1 MKDNTEV
8 ATRKV
13 MKRSGKLVNYEP
25 YKIARAIEMANNEE
39 LREDHRLSE
48 PQIDEIVDIV
58 SSIVFRTKRD
68 LSVEEI
74 QDLVQEEIAKRS
86 YPIFLLYHDYRF
98 VHQQARNINEMDDK
112 IRGIVEV
119 IRREDGSIGVE
130 NEEVKRENA
139 NKDTTIASV
148 QRDYIAGEWNRYYT
162 NEHLLPADIKRAHSE
177 GIIHFHDTD
186 FFAMHITNCCLVNLD
201 DMLTNGTAI
210 SGTKID
216 PPKSFLTAATITSQI
231 VSQVSSSQ
239 YGGQTWTL
247 SHLVPFVDISRQK
260 IRRRKEQKF
269 KELGLEIEKEKMN
282 KLVESELIEELESGC
297 QTIQYQLITIQTTNG
312 QAPFVTEFMYLN
324 EVPEGRERDDL
335 ALLIEI
341 TLKQRILGVKDK
353 SGCYVTP
360 AFPKLIY
367 VLQEDNLDPGSK
379 YYYLTELA
387 AKCSAKRLVPDY
399 ISEKKMK
406 ELKKG
411 DVYPPMGCV
420 DGNSII
426 KYILNGKKY
435 VEGFKRAWS
444 RAASVGVIESRGGS
458 EYIRVDDMQIWDNVE
473 NRYVNVECI
482 IRNKQSNWCRVSFT
496 GGRMLEATTDHPFE
510 IIGKGVVHAGN
521 LVAGDKTYKE
531 IAKCVINKDELELNE
546 SMWFKGL
553 LICDGCYSAS
563 RVTISLGM
571 DEEDIVNMASRQIML
586 ADYECQVK
594 YQHRG
599 VKGDY
604 VDVAA
609 RKSSDWCRRLA
620 EEFGGYNK
628 ADRVIP
634 SYIFDLSY
642 SDRLS
647 FLAGIIDADGYIASG
662 NTQKVQI
669 GSTNQELA
677 MSEFELAQSL
687 GYTANVYVNHY
698 SKRSPDKVRYMV
710 EFDCSDDIVS
720 FLQSSKK
727 VNNYVHG
734 KRNNR
739 SVSDDNT
746 CSVIDVQ
753 LLNKE
758 DYSYDVQTESS
769 HFTVN
774 GLYSHNC
781 RAFLTPDRF
790 TDEGFG
796 NTENRGNY
804 EEGKHRYYGRFNQG
818 AVTINLPDVAL
829 SSHKDKNEFW
839 KILNERLDL
848 CHRAI
853 RLRHDRLKGT
863 PSDVAP
869 ILWQDGAVAR
879 LKPGETIDKLLY
891 KGYSTISLGYAGLAE
906 CVYYMTGC
914 SHTEKAGKEFGVS
927 VMKKLNDA
935 CASWKAAENID
946 YSLYGTPIEST
957 TYKFAKCL
965 QRRFGI
971 IEGVTD
977 KGYITNSYHIKV
989 TEQIDAFSK
998 LTKEA
1003 EFQVLSPGGAVSY
1016 VEVPNMQ
1023 NNIPAIIALLKHM
1036 YNTILYAEI
1045 NTKSDLCENCGFDG
1059 EMQIVDD
1066 NGHLSWVCPKCGNK
1080 DESKMHIARR
1090 TCGYIGTQ
1098 YWNQGRTQE
1107 IKDRVLHL

>member
-39 LREDHRLSE
+39 LREDQRLTE
-48 PQIDEIVDIV
+48 PQIDDIVDIV

-98 VHQQARNINEMDDK
+98 VHQQARNVNEMDDK
-112 IRGIVEV
+112 IQGIVEV
-119 IRREDGSIGVE
+119 IRREDGSIGVQ

-186 FFAMHITNCCLVNLD
+186 FFAMHITNCCLVNLE

-210 SGTKID
+210 SGTRID

-247 SHLVPFVDISRQK
+247 SHLVPFVDISRKK
-260 IRRRKEQKF
+260 IRARKEQKF
-269 KELGLEIEKEKMN
+269 KELGLEIEKEKLD

-411 DVYPPMGCV
+411 DIYPPMG
-420 DGNSII
+420 
-426 KYILNGKKY
+426 
-435 VEGFKRAWS
+435 
-444 RAASVGVIESRGGS
+444 
-458 EYIRVDDMQIWDNVE
+458 
-473 NRYVNVECI
+473 
-482 IRNKQSNWCRVSFT
+482 
-496 GGRMLEATTDHPFE
+496 
-510 IIGKGVVHAGN
+510 
-521 LVAGDKTYKE
+521 
-531 IAKCVINKDELELNE
+531 
-546 SMWFKGL
+546 
-553 LICDGCYSAS
+553 
-563 RVTISLGM
+563 
-571 DEEDIVNMASRQIML
+571 
-586 ADYECQVK
+586 
-594 YQHRG
+594 
-599 VKGDY
+599 
-604 VDVAA
+604 
-609 RKSSDWCRRLA
+609 
-620 EEFGGYNK
+620 
-628 ADRVIP
+628 
-634 SYIFDLSY
+634 
-642 SDRLS
+642 
-647 FLAGIIDADGYIASG
+647 
-662 NTQKVQI
+662 
-669 GSTNQELA
+669 
-677 MSEFELAQSL
+677 
-687 GYTANVYVNHY
+687 
-698 SKRSPDKVRYMV
+698 
-710 EFDCSDDIVS
+710 
-720 FLQSSKK
+720 
-727 VNNYVHG
+727 
-734 KRNNR
+734 
-739 SVSDDNT
+739 
-746 CSVIDVQ
+746 
-753 LLNKE
+753 
-758 DYSYDVQTESS
+758 
-769 HFTVN
+769 
-774 GLYSHNC
+774 C

-804 EEGKHRYYGRFNQG
+804 KEGEHRYYGRFNQG

-829 SSHKDKNEFW
+829 SSHKDEGEFW

-863 PSDVAP
+863 PSDIAP
-869 ILWQDGAVAR
+869 ILWQDGAIAR

-891 KGYSTISLGYAGLAE
+891 GGYSTISLGYAGLAE

-914 SHTEKAGKEFGVS
+914 SHAEKAGKEFGIS
-927 VMKKLNDA
+927 VMKRLNDA

-998 LTKEA
+998 LSKEA
-1003 EFQVLSPGGAVSY
+1003 EFQALSPGGAVSY

-1059 EMQIVDD
+1059 EMQISDD
-1066 NGHLSWVCPKCGNK
+1066 SGHLSWICPKCGNR

>member
-112 IRGIVEV
+112 IQGIVEV

-186 FFAMHITNCCLVNLD
+186 FFAMHITNCCLVNLE

-260 IRRRKEQKF
+260 IRKRKEQKF
-269 KELGLEIEKEKMN
+269 KELGLEIEKEKLDM
-282 KLVESELIEELESGC
+282 LVESELKEELESGC

-367 VLQEDNLDPGSK
+367 VLQDDNLEPDSK

-399 ISEKKMK
+399 ISEKKML
-406 ELKKG
+406 ELKG
-411 DVYPPMGCV
+411 DIYPPMG
-420 DGNSII
+420 
-426 KYILNGKKY
+426 
-435 VEGFKRAWS
+435 
-444 RAASVGVIESRGGS
+444 
-458 EYIRVDDMQIWDNVE
+458 
-473 NRYVNVECI
+473 
-482 IRNKQSNWCRVSFT
+482 
-496 GGRMLEATTDHPFE
+496 
-510 IIGKGVVHAGN
+510 
-521 LVAGDKTYKE
+521 
-531 IAKCVINKDELELNE
+531 
-546 SMWFKGL
+546 
-553 LICDGCYSAS
+553 
-563 RVTISLGM
+563 
-571 DEEDIVNMASRQIML
+571 
-586 ADYECQVK
+586 
-594 YQHRG
+594 
-599 VKGDY
+599 
-604 VDVAA
+604 
-609 RKSSDWCRRLA
+609 
-620 EEFGGYNK
+620 
-628 ADRVIP
+628 
-634 SYIFDLSY
+634 
-642 SDRLS
+642 
-647 FLAGIIDADGYIASG
+647 
-662 NTQKVQI
+662 
-669 GSTNQELA
+669 
-677 MSEFELAQSL
+677 
-687 GYTANVYVNHY
+687 
-698 SKRSPDKVRYMV
+698 
-710 EFDCSDDIVS
+710 
-720 FLQSSKK
+720 
-727 VNNYVHG
+727 
-734 KRNNR
+734 
-739 SVSDDNT
+739 
-746 CSVIDVQ
+746 
-753 LLNKE
+753 
-758 DYSYDVQTESS
+758 
-769 HFTVN
+769 
-774 GLYSHNC
+774 C

-804 EEGKHRYYGRFNQG
+804 VEGKHRYYGRFNQG

-829 SSHKDKNEFW
+829 SSHKDMDEFW
-839 KILNERLDL
+839 NILNERLEL

-869 ILWQDGAVAR
+869 ILWQDGAIAR

-914 SHTEKAGKEFGVS
+914 SHTEKTGKEFGIS
-927 VMKKLNDA
+927 VMKRLNDA

-1003 EFQVLSPGGAVSY
+1003 EFQALSPGGAVSY

-1045 NTKSDLCENCGFDG
+1045 NTKSDLCESCGFDG

-1066 NGHLSWVCPKCGNK
+1066 NGHLSWVCPRCGNK

-1107 IKDRVLHL
+1107 IRDRVLHL